1 MDTITFDRLLL
12 KTAFCCMAADGKIEN
27 NEVSMIK
34 SLCEKTPLLKNI
46 NFQEEINIL
55 INKLNSRG
63 KEFVSYYFNLLKN
76 SSLTEEEEITLVDFA
91 FNTIKADDQI
101 EYSEIK
107 LFKVIRKSLKVT
119 DQKILERFPEI
130 EEYLEEDINTES
142 LLEKYTNSYL
152 DSFELPVFDLI
163 EINKKT

>member
-1 MDTITFDRLLL
+1 M
-12 KTAFCCMAADGKIEN
+12 
-27 NEVSMIK
+27 
-34 SLCEKTPLLKNI
+34 
-46 NFQEEINIL
+46 
-55 INKLNSRG
+55 
-63 KEFVSYYFNLLKN
+63 
-76 SSLTEEEEITLVDFA
+76 VDFA

-163 EINKKT
+163 DINKKT